1 MIPGR
6 HKTATIQEDCIF
18 QAKYMG
24 YTSNTEPGVSGID
37 RAVKKIHDRMK
48 NEDKTCSRITVE
60 VNKEGMTFIYNGS
73 QKRQFF
79 ALRDISYCSLNRFDT
94 SIFAFNHHISKSPL
108 KVECHAVLCNSEE
121 KARAI
126 GQSLYSAY
134 REGHFEELRKERKKK
149 ITSSGL
155 EPQTEKTNEENPC
168 TDSHATKTEVKA
180 GVLDKEL
187 DNIVKDM
194 LDTVEREKENMD
206 EPQ

>member
-1 MIPGR
+1 MMPGR
-6 HKTATIQEDCIF
+6 HKSATIQEECIF

-24 YTSNTEPGVSGID
+24 STPNTEPGVSGID

-60 VNKEGMTFIYNGS
+60 VNKDGMTFTYNGS
-73 QKRQFF
+73 QKKQFF

-94 SIFAFNHHISKSPL
+94 CIFAFNHHISKSPL

-126 GQSLYSAY
+126 GQSLYSSY

-149 ITSSGL
+149 ITPTGI
-155 EPQTEKTNEENPC
+155 EPQTEMTN
-168 TDSHATKTEVKA
+168 DDKASHSDNAKKTEMKA

-206 EPQ
+206 EQQ